1 MPIYEYRCEDC
12 GAITEFL
19 QKRVDVPE
27 KVACEQ
33 CGSERLARLL
43 SAVNVSVSEGRRA
56 PGKTC
61 CGRDERCD
69 TPPCST
75 DGSCFR

>member
-1 MPIYEYRCEDC
+1 MPIYEYCCQDC

-19 QKRVDVPE
+19 QKRIDVPE

-33 CGSERLARLL
+33 CGSERLAKLL
-43 SAVNVSVSEGRRA
+43 SAANVSVSEGRHA

-61 CGRDERCD
+61 CGRHSRCD
-69 TPPCST
+69 APPCGD
-75 DGSCFR
+75 DGTCVR

>member
-19 QKRVDVPE
+19 QKRIDVAE
-27 KVACEQ
+27 EATCER
-33 CGSERLARLL
+33 CGSGRVVKLL
-43 SAVNVSVSEGRRA
+43 SAANVSVSEGRRG

-61 CGRDERCD
+61 CGRDSRCD
-69 TPPCST
+69 APPCGD
-75 DGSCFR
+75 DGTCVR